1 MVAAVALAA
10 LGCQRLAGLAVEL
23 AALGARSLLYV
34 VGVVTVIWNHL
45 HCDCGNVVSIDD
57 AFATNHL
64 KNLHCLMAVFFRHRL
79 ESPPLVLQLRQR
91 RLIFRQRLESTA
103 LVRRWRCP
111 PQQCLAVCDCE
122 RSGLPLPSSSR
133 EHTWIWRHRYRHSSA
148 APLQLRQRASSR
160 RLDARLLRSY
170 NYNMNR
176 PTSQTR
182 QRQVLQLCQCLH
194 IFCCR
199 QLRQRLEPCFSLC
212 PAFLSGSPFCLPGFF
227 RQRLEQPWQPCWCVS
242 AWL

>member
-23 AALGARSLLYV
+23 AVELAVALGARSVLEV
-34 VGVVTVIWNHL
+34 VGVVIWNHL
-45 HCDCGNVVSIDD
+45 HCDCGNMVSVD
-57 AFATNHL
+57 AFATVRWDH
-64 KNLHCLMAVFFRHRL
+64 LHCLMKMIFRQRL

-103 LVRRWRCP
+103 LVRRP
-111 PQQCLAVCDCE
+111 PQQCLAVAGCDCE
-122 RSGLPLPSSSR
+122 RRGLALASSSR
-133 EHTWIWRHRYRHSSA
+133 EHSWIWRHRYRHSSA
-148 APLQLRQRASSR
+148 APLQLRQR
-160 RLDARLLRSY
+160 LDARLLRSY
-170 NYNMNR
+170 NMSR

-199 QLRQRLEPCFSLC
+199 QLRQRLEQ
-212 PAFLSGSPFCLPGFF
+212 LSRERFFCCL
-227 RQRLEQPWQPCWCVS
+227 
-242 AWL
+242 A